1 MAKQKI
7 RFNYFEPK
15 IVFENNNNNKESKW
29 DMVPFLNYI
38 LTHKNS
44 FSGSFSLGDEI
55 SDLEWDSCGFDEKNK
70 LYYLQLSK
78 LRSKNIPS
86 RKKVDQ
92 QKVSL
97 NLSAD
102 EFLGEFNL
110 LIFDPRHNV
119 LITQA
124 NYHGLTTKQIETSLS
139 NLRLKYKEEIG
150 ELDKQNISAVSL
162 RPIIDNNAISY
173 VKNNEIYRKIVIKG
187 SDYQEIANDSL
198 NSEALSSTIRA
209 LNEVNGVN
217 FEITVTMSNNPKNES
232 LSQSEVRNMIE
243 DVVKLR
249 ENKVDV
255 SMNVSSRK
263 NEEFVLENTDLLI
276 PKLTSSINIE
286 VKNRSTIG
294 AEVIFNS
301 FKELNYY
308 DQDHHM
314 QQRLKN
320 IISQD

>member
-1 MAKQKI
+1 MVKQKI

-15 IVFENNNNNKESKW
+15 IVFANDDEAQW
-29 DMVPFLNYI
+29 DMIPFLDYI
-38 LTHKNS
+38 LANKKC
-44 FSGSFSLGDEI
+44 FSGALSLGDEI
-55 SDLEWDSCGFDEKNK
+55 SDLEWDSCGFDERNN
-70 LYYLQLSK
+70 LYYIQLSR

-86 RKKVDQ
+86 RKKLDQ
-92 QKVSL
+92 KKVSL
-97 NLSAD
+97 NLSED

-139 NLRLKYKEEIG
+139 NLRLKYKEEVR
-150 ELDKQNISAVSL
+150 ELEEGNISVVSL
-162 RPIIDNNAISY
+162 RPIIDNNAISF

-187 SDYQEIANDSL
+187 SDYREIENDSL

-232 LSQSEVRNMIE
+232 LSQSEVRRMIE

-255 SMNVSSRK
+255 SMNVSSRI
-263 NEEFVLENTDLLI
+263 NEDFVLENTDLLI
-276 PKLTSSINIE
+276 PKLTSSITIE
-286 VKNRSTIG
+286 VQNRSTIG
-294 AEVIFNS
+294 AEAIFHN

-314 QQRLKN
+314 QQRLGN